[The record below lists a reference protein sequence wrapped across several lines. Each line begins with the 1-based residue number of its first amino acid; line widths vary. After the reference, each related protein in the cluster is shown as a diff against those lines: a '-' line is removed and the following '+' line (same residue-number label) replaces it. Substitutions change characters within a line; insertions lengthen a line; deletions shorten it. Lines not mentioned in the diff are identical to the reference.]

1 MHLGDPLAKICK
13 VKLGENLLCP
23 RVIPTL
29 IMQATNVQLTYQVL
43 ASMTHAAAFEET
55 SHVPRPS
62 ASTLSSGERP
72 GFNEACEGKPNDPHY
87 CYV

>member
-1 MHLGDPLAKICK
+1 MHLGDPLAKICM

-29 IMQATNVQLTYQVL
+29 HDQATNVQLIIYQVI
-43 ASMTHAAAFEET
+43 ASMTHPAAFEET

-62 ASTLSSGERP
+62 AATLSSGERP
-72 GFNEACEGKPNDPHY
+72 GNEACEEKPNAPH